1 MIITDIK
8 QLSEVPVG
16 ETAVLVL
23 QFKVVNTYPDDTDP
37 CSSCIFDGLVCCS
50 CFSFDRPDKEDVK
63 FLKI

>member
-23 QFKVVNTYPDDTDP
+23 QFKVVKTNLDNVNP
-37 CSSCIFDGLVCCS
+37 CSSCIFDGMVCSS
-50 CFSFDRPDKEDVK
+50 CLNFDRPDKEDVE